1 MSIWLDRGQ
10 IVTGQGYWYHSI
22 FLVHYNIL
30 LITARAIA
38 LVKNNVIFAPGI
50 NPVVLF

>member
-10 IVTGQGYWYHSI
+10 IVTGQGYRYHSI
-22 FLVHYNIL
+22 FLVHYT